1 MKDALTT
8 FVFCALLGGFIL
20 LDTLYYPAIQ
30 GQGFG
35 QGPAFYPR
43 VLAVLL
49 IAMGGLTLA
58 AFFLARRP
66 ATDDTASAPPKNEWS
81 RRLFLPYLIL
91 LFSIIAVLLMIY
103 IGFFLSGC
111 LLVFLSAALIRTERT
126 LRTMA
131 ADAAFSLAILA
142 VAYGVFEILIGIQLP
157 AGILFD

>member
-8 FVFCALLGGFIL
+8 FVFCALLGGAIL
-20 LDTLYYPAIQ
+20 LDTLDYPTIQ

-58 AFFLARRP
+58 SFLLIRHRATNEPVPPENDASNRP
-66 ATDDTASAPPKNEWS
+66 
-81 RRLFLPYLIL
+81 FLPYAVL
-91 LFSIIAVLLMIY
+91 LFSIICVPLMTY
-103 IGFFLSGC
+103 VGFLLSGY
-111 LLVFLSAALIRTERT
+111 LLVFLSASLIRAERNA
-126 LRTMA
+126 RAMA
-131 ADAAFSLAILA
+131 ADAAFSLGILL